1 MIIDQSN
8 ENEVLII
15 DSMKTSADSRHDS
28 VAESKIDETEMN
40 TDYLGLY
47 LGV

>member
-8 ENEVLII
+8 ENKVLII
-15 DSMKTSADSRHDS
+15 DSMIISADSRYDS

-40 TDYLGLY
+40 TDY
-47 LGV
+47 